1 MTNADKN
8 LLRRLAK
15 DRSYSEDDIKD
26 IVSCHRSTIR
36 RYIMIFRHMN
46 SKATQE
52 LKGRGK

>member
-52 LKGRGK
+52 EGKHEQ